1 MLSAMALRFLGL
13 LALAAA
19 GSLLAAAVEDDVAEY
34 PGLAEDYPEPVE
46 VYDYDYYGG
55 GGIHYQVDDD
65 SYVREGMA
73 NATAFKCFCKG
84 DQEWDGSACSDKS
97 TIVAVINM
105 HTFSRLAF
113 NTTDF
118 GRVSV
123 VGPPPC
129 AQPALPMLLDSR
141 DGFEFSLMVNGSLF
155 WNSMIYTNYC
165 IEHTP
170 GSNWLAHLCVPP
182 PSVPTCCPPGHVQAK
197 NGSCFARGE
206 GAFSPPVLV
215 ETEVKFWDA
224 KEVGPHEVVCPDK
237 WDKLRLPLDDKNVS
251 LLYQSGVTLLRWQPP
266 TIQMQ
271 YPKKYCVAMDAES
284 QGGAPQYV
292 ANLCF
297 LDPLVD
303 HRETCKN
310 NTCVRKCCPLDE
322 YHGDTCLPAFEEKQ
336 KWKPVFYEHRGND
349 VVQAVDFTGEGM
361 TYVMGYPLCKEY
373 FLMEPHKI
381 GSDVFHLMTDGTLY
395 VPVFKQHFPP
405 DRYCMDNFVDPEDHE
420 IRMQPLVCFHEEAV
434 ESKACAAMQS
444 YLYPIL
450 LLVSCVFL
458 GITLLVYVSVPELHA
473 KVHGKCL
480 VSHVSAL
487 LLAYCSLITVQW
499 ATNTLPS
506 VACKIMASLTHV
518 SFLAAFFWLNVM
530 CFDIWWTL
538 KSMRPVAES
547 GERSR
552 FRFKM
557 YSLYSWG
564 CPLLISIASLIVQE
578 LPDDLGVIKPNYGK
592 SKCWFDKNISLWA
605 YFYGFVL
612 TLVVANIIFF
622 CQVAYILVMAQN
634 DPILQRTR
642 QQNRERMWL
651 YVKLFLVMGITWI
664 AEVVSWQEGTCEAWV
679 FTDVI
684 NSLQGFSIF
693 IIFICKKNM
702 LKKIRSKWDPY
713 LRRMK
718 EMVGSTRLSHSGTAH
733 TSQVHSSFSS
743 TSNRPNHS
751 AASQRTVQ
759 SQISIDPTSSTRRL
773 SASSLSPVTGV
784 QVHSQNKIAMN
795 TIAESSNEQESN
807 NAIGNFP
814 TTDVSNPVPQ
824 RLSSSGSGN
833 NTVDGTSVMVAG
845 IPSST
850 VNPSDVSVEESGKPP
865 HLKDITEEPMPVTTR
880 DSKISIPDEDE
891 GKDQGHEN
899 EVQSPNKLTQS
910 LTPNRMQTPASDAV
924 YLSDESKCTAVNDSR
939 SPDTRPVSSSGSSD
953 EDPITINGE
962 IPQKIEDGVSHPVN
976 EATVVR
982 VSSPTPELS
991 PSEKVIK
998 DHAEINDSELK
1009 SEEKKEGSH
1018 NILGPHEHQETKD
1031 LSLYDYGDEE
1041 PVNV

>member
-1 MLSAMALRFLGL
+1 MS
-13 LALAAA
+13 
-19 GSLLAAAVEDDVAEY
+19 
-34 PGLAEDYPEPVE
+34 
-46 VYDYDYYGG
+46 
-55 GGIHYQVDDD
+55 
-65 SYVREGMA
+65 
-73 NATAFKCFCKG
+73 NATLFKCHCNG
-84 DQEWDGSACSDKS
+84 NQEWDGNACNDMK
-97 TIVAVINM
+97 TIVAVIDL
-105 HTFSRLAF
+105 HTYSRLAF

-118 GRVSV
+118 GSIVIS
-123 VGPPPC
+123 GPPSC
-129 AQPALPMLLDSR
+129 SLPALPLTLDSR
-141 DGFEFSLMVNGSLF
+141 EGFEFSLMVNGSLF
-155 WNSMIYTNYC
+155 WNSRIYTEYC

-170 GSNWLAHLCVPP
+170 GSSWLTRLCVSPP
-182 PSVPTCCPPGHVQAK
+182 PVRTCCPPGHMQAR
-197 NGSCFARGE
+197 NGSCIAWADGRFA
-206 GAFSPPVLV
+206 PPVLV
-215 ETEVKFWDA
+215 ETEVMYWEA
-224 KEVGPHEVVCPDK
+224 KEVGPLDIICPDK
-237 WDKLRLPLDDKNVS
+237 WDKLRLTLDDKNVS
-251 LLYQSGVTLLRWQPP
+251 LLYHGGETQLKWLPP
-266 TIQMQ
+266 TIQQQ
-271 YPKKYCVAMDAES
+271 YPDKFCVARDAES
-284 QGGAPQYV
+284 EEGTSHYV

-297 LDPLVD
+297 LDPLVE
-303 HRETCKN
+303 HTETCQNKP
-310 NTCVRKCCPLDE
+310 CVRKCCPKDQFHVETCMPVTDE
-322 YHGDTCLPAFEEKQ
+322 TQ
-336 KWKPVFYEHRGND
+336 RWNPVFYNQSNGA
-349 VVQAVDFTGEGM
+349 VVEATNFTGNF
-361 TYVMGYPLCKEY
+361 TYVTGYPLCKEY
-373 FLMEPHKI
+373 FLMEPHQVET
-381 GSDVFHLMTDGTLY
+381 DVFHLMTDGSLY
-395 VPVFKQHFPP
+395 VPVFQQHFQA
-405 DRYCMDNFVDPEDHE
+405 DRYCMDNFWDPEDNV
-420 IRMQPLVCFHEEAV
+420 IRMLPLVCFHEEAA
-434 ESKACAAMQS
+434 ESKACEAMHS

-458 GITLLVYVSVPELHA
+458 GVTLLVYVSVPELHA

-487 LLAYCSLITVQW
+487 LIAYCSLITVQW
-499 ATNTLPS
+499 ATNKLPT

-564 CPLLISIASLIVQE
+564 CPLLIAVASFIVQE
-578 LPDDLGVIKPNYGK
+578 LPEDFGVIKPDFGNT
-592 SKCWFDKNISLWA
+592 KCWFDNNKSLWA

-664 AEVVSWQEGTCEAWV
+664 AEVISWQEGTCEAWV

-702 LKKIRSKWDPY
+702 LRKIRTKWDPY

-718 EMVGSTRLSHSGTAH
+718 EMVGSTRLSHSGVPN

-759 SQISIDPTSSTRRL
+759 SQISIDPTSSTRKL

-784 QVHSQNKIAMN
+784 QVHSQNKLAMN
-795 TIAESSNEQESN
+795 TIAESSNAEAEHEQDN
-807 NAIGNFP
+807 DNAVGSFP
-814 TTDVSNPVPQ
+814 TPDVTSPVPQ
-824 RLSSSGSGN
+824 RLSSSSSGN
-833 NTVDGTSVMVAG
+833 STADESSQMISRMPSGTVKSSVG
-845 IPSST
+845 
-850 VNPSDVSVEESGKPP
+850 SDEESAKLP
-865 HLKDITEEPMPVTTR
+865 HLKEVTEEPVPITNK
-880 DSKISIPDEDE
+880 DSKICIAEDE
-891 GKDQGHEN
+891 GKDLVKGVHIPSSETAY
-899 EVQSPNKLTQS
+899 S
-910 LTPNRMQTPASDAV
+910 
-924 YLSDESKCTAVNDSR
+924 SDESLCLEAEDGM
-939 SPDTRPVSSSGSSD
+939 SPDTRHTSSSRSSD
-953 EDPITINGE
+953 DEPITINGE
-962 IPQKIEDGVSHPVN
+962 VPQMIDNGVSYPVS

-982 VSSPTPELS
+982 VSSPTPVLS
-991 PSEKVIK
+991 PSDKVITG
-998 DHAEINDSELK
+998 HADSEHDAECSNSQHK
-1009 SEEKKEGSH
+1009 NEECKEGSD
-1018 NILGPHEHQETKD
+1018 NTSRPDEHQETKE